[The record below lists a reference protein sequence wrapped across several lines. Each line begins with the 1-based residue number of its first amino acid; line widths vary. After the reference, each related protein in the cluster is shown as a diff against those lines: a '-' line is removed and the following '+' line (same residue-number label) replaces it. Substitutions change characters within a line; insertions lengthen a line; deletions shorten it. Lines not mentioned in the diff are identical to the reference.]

1 MRDDNAEAGDLLSIR
16 QVVFALKVFFVCLV
30 FFVLRVAK
38 RRRGERREETPA
50 FPSFPPKI
58 KFKKSV
64 FACEDAETR
73 RPGDGVLNR
82 FPHRD
87 PSAQTGTPALHGLPH
102 VHAVQTF
109 GYPTSFIPLASIV
122 WYTSARTFGFF
133 RGTPHEHVLCQFGTG
148 GAVHGGAHHDDAEF
162 LRPSGQFLPATG
174 APGSAPERRRSRSE
188 EAGEPAL
195 RGAAQPG
202 QGLRSAQLLG
212 NFSDDIR

>member
-1 MRDDNAEAGDLLSIR
+1 M
-16 QVVFALKVFFVCLV
+16 F
-30 FFVLRVAK
+30 
-38 RRRGERREETPA
+38 
-50 FPSFPPKI
+50 
-58 KFKKSV
+58 

-122 WYTSARTFGFF
+122 WYTSARTLGFF

-148 GAVHGGAHHDDAEF
+148 GSVHGGAHHDDAEF

-195 RGAAQPG
+195 RGAAQPR

-212 NFSDDIR
+212 NFSDDIRWAGPRCFFTTFCQIHSSRLLRKKWPPCVKK